1 MLKINGV
8 AVPTPKVLKV
18 DISDIDG
25 ETSRNAKGDLL
36 RDRIAV
42 KRKLNC
48 EWAPLTMEE
57 ISTLLKAVKAVYFT
71 VEYPD
76 PMEGAFI
83 TKTFYVG
90 DRSMPMYWYDKA
102 KNRYLWQGLTM
113 NFIEK

>member
-8 AVPTPKVLKV
+8 AVAAPKVFKV
-18 DISDIDG
+18 DIQDLDG
-25 ETSRNAKGDLL
+25 ENTTRNAKGDLV

-48 EWAPLTMEE
+48 EWGPLRDNE
-57 ISTLLKAVKAVYFT
+57 ISTLLKAVTNVYFK

-76 PMEGAFI
+76 PQEGKRI
-83 TKTFYVG
+83 SKTFYVG
-90 DRSMPMYWYDKA
+90 DRSSPMYFVKD
-102 KNRYLWQGLTM
+102 NIPFWQGLNM

>member
-8 AVPTPKVLKV
+8 AVAAPKVFKV

-25 ETSRNAKGDLL
+25 ETNRNAKGDMI
-36 RDRIAV
+36 RDRVAT

-48 EWAPLTMEE
+48 EWAPLTMAQ
-57 ISTLLKAVKAVYFT
+57 ISTLLKAVKGVFFT

-76 PMEGAFI
+76 PMEGSFI

-90 DRSMPMYWYDKA
+90 DRTTPMLYMKDGVPMWE
-102 KNRYLWQGLTM
+102 GLSM
-113 NFIEK
+113 NFIER

>member
-8 AVPTPKVLKV
+8 AVATPKVFKV
-18 DISDIDG
+18 DINDLDG
-25 ETSRNAKGDLL
+25 ESGRNAKGGLV

-48 EWAPLTMEE
+48 EWPPLKNSQ
-57 ISTLLKAVKAVYFT
+57 ISTLLKAVSSVYFT

-76 PMEGAFI
+76 PVEGVRL

-90 DRSMPMYWYDKA
+90 DRSAPVYSHIDGKPFW
-102 KNRYLWQGLTM
+102 NGLTM

>member
-8 AVPTPKVLKV
+8 AVAAPKVFKV

-25 ETSRNAKGDLL
+25 ETNRNAKGDMI
-36 RDRIAV
+36 RDRVAT

-48 EWAPLTMEE
+48 EWAPLTMVQ
-57 ISTLLKAVKAVYFT
+57 ISTLLKAVKGVFFT

-76 PMEGAFI
+76 PMEGSFI

-90 DRSMPMYWYDKA
+90 DRTTPMLYMKDGVPMWE
-102 KNRYLWQGLTM
+102 GLSM
-113 NFIEK
+113 NFIER

>member
-8 AVPTPKVLKV
+8 AVAAPKVFKV

-25 ETSRNAKGDLL
+25 ETNRNAKGDMI
-36 RDRIAV
+36 RDRVAT

-48 EWAPLTMEE
+48 EWAPLTMAQ
-57 ISTLLKAVKAVYFT
+57 ISTLLKAVKGVFFT

-76 PMEGAFI
+76 PMEGSFI

-90 DRSMPMYWYDKA
+90 DRTTPMLYMKDGAPMWE
-102 KNRYLWQGLTM
+102 GLNM
-113 NFIEK
+113 NFIER